1 MLGKDDF
8 SPLAHSLKSREIK
21 HLEEPVADVINWSGQ
36 FITKSEPTVV
46 NLRLR
51 RILPRFEPMSAT
63 YKFPNALP
71 FIKLPYLIK

>member
-1 MLGKDDF
+1 MLGKDGF

-21 HLEEPVADVINWSGQ
+21 HLEEPVADVIKWSTKA
-36 FITKSEPTVV
+36 ITVRV
-46 NLRLR
+46 
-51 RILPRFEPMSAT
+51 LPRFEPMSAT